1 MKLHSYGP
9 DHLLFI
15 IIIKGMTFVIG
26 RVSSFGELKFLN
38 GPDLSKIGKNDL
50 QIVIIR
56 IYFQI
61 SLEYYLAQNVQSEAV
76 NSSF

>member
-1 MKLHSYGP
+1 M
-9 DHLLFI
+9 I
-15 IIIKGMTFVIG
+15 FVISG
-26 RVSSFGELKFLN
+26 VSSFGELKFLN

-76 NSSF
+76 NSSFWIIY